1 MSKRDETDRLI
12 CEGVIKEPDRRL
24 RLAGA
29 GRAWTANIGNVPE
42 IRVAEISVPEIS
54 VPEIRVHE
62 VRDMRARLP
71 DELVVRLDA
80 LARTVADA
88 MVVTS
93 WNGNAPRMVDALVA
107 AADGWH
113 REAQAILKSDT
124 IRAKHKQSQP
134 QGHCSVGAARR
145 LLGISER
152 TIRRWM
158 ALGKITPVKIK
169 GRVFLDIARLEE
181 LRRLSRVEADQASTP
196 RWTA

>member
-1 MSKRDETDRLI
+1 MSENDETDR
-12 CEGVIKEPDRRL
+12 PL
-24 RLAGA
+24 RLV
-29 GRAWTANIGNVPE
+29 RDVKVWNANIDNAPAPDV
-42 IRVAEISVPEIS
+42 V
-54 VPEIRVHE
+54 
-62 VRDMRARLP
+62 DMRARLP

-181 LRRLSRVEADQASTP
+181 LRRLSRIEADQASTP

>member
-1 MSKRDETDRLI
+1 MSKRDETR
-12 CEGVIKEPDRRL
+12 EGMIEEFDGLGGQSL
-24 RLAGA
+24 RLV
-29 GRAWTANIGNVPE
+29 RASEAWKANIDNAPAPDV
-42 IRVAEISVPEIS
+42 V
-54 VPEIRVHE
+54 
-62 VRDMRARLP
+62 DMRARLP

-88 MVVTS
+88 MVVWDGS
-93 WNGNAPRMVDALVA
+93 GPRMVDALVA

-181 LRRLSRVEADQASTP
+181 LRRLSRIEADQASTP

>member
-1 MSKRDETDRLI
+1 MSENDETDRLI

-42 IRVAEISVPEIS
+42 
-54 VPEIRVHE
+54 

-88 MVVTS
+88 MVVWDGS
-93 WNGNAPRMVDALVA
+93 GPRMVDALVA

-181 LRRLSRVEADQASTP
+181 LRRLSRIEADQASTP